1 MMPLH
6 RLTAAALVGLVLSG
20 GHPSRAGVPADAPV
34 HQAGEH
40 FERGV
45 RLYEEQDW
53 RAALIEF
60 ERAYALMARFQVL
73 FNVAQ
78 CRYQLQD
85 YAGALSAFG
94 RYLADGGS
102 KVSEDDRDRVQ
113 ATIEDL
119 RGRVAQVRV
128 ETDLGGAEI
137 TVDDVSVGTTPLSA
151 PIVLSEG
158 RRKIAASKPG
168 HEAVVRFVDVA
179 GRDSIAVK
187 LVLGPPATSGTTLA
201 AVQPPKGGKSIAP
214 AIMAFGLGAVGIGV
228 GSAFGLVAIKNKSDL
243 DLVCSDRACPP
254 AAQEQIDTFR
264 RNAVVS
270 TVGFSA
276 GALGVA
282 AGAFW
287 LVFASSRGGS
297 GSSPESGR
305 LVPLLGP
312 GLVGAAGSF

>member
-1 MMPLH
+1 MNSLH
-6 RLTAAALVGLVLSG
+6 RLTAAALIGLVLCG
-20 GHPSRAGVPADAPV
+20 GRSSRADAPADTPV

-60 ERAYALMARFQVL
+60 ERAYALIARFQVL

-85 YAGALSAFG
+85 YAGALSAFE

-102 KVSEDDRDRVQ
+102 KVSEGDRDRVRT
-113 ATIEDL
+113 TIEDL

-128 ETDLGGAEI
+128 EADVSGAEI
-137 TVDDVSVGTTPLSA
+137 TVDDVLAGTTPLSA
-151 PIVLSEG
+151 PVVVSEG

-168 HEAVVRFVDVA
+168 REPVTRVVDVA

-187 LVLGPPATSGTTLA
+187 LVLPPLAASGPTLA
-201 AVQPPKGGKSIAP
+201 TKPPKGGKSIAP
-214 AIMAFGLGAVGIGV
+214 AIAAFGLGAAGIGV

-254 AAQEQIDTFR
+254 AAQGQIDTFR

-276 GALGVA
+276 GALGIA
-282 AGAFW
+282 AGVTW
-287 LVFASSRGGS
+287 LAFASSRGDS
-297 GSSPESGR
+297 VASSPASGR

>member
-6 RLTAAALVGLVLSG
+6 RLTAAALVGLVLCG
-20 GHPSRAGVPADAPV
+20 GHPSWAGVPADPPV

-85 YAGALSAFG
+85 YAGALSAFE

-102 KVSEDDRDRVQ
+102 KVSEDDRDRVR

-128 ETDLGGAEI
+128 ETDVSGAEI
-137 TVDDVSVGTTPLSA
+137 TVDDVLVGTTPLSA
-151 PIVLSEG
+151 PVVLSEG
-158 RRKIAASKPG
+158 RRKIAAGKPG
-168 HEAVVRFVDVA
+168 HEPVTRFVDVA
-179 GRDSIAVK
+179 GRDSTAVK
-187 LVLGPPATSGTTLA
+187 LVLPPLAAAGTTLA
-201 AVQPPKGGKSIAP
+201 TVKPPKGGKSIAP
-214 AIMAFGLGAVGIGV
+214 AVVALGLGAAGIGV
-228 GSAFGLVAIKNKSDL
+228 GSVFGLVAIKNKSDL
-243 DLVCSDRACPP
+243 DLVCSDRACPSG
-254 AAQEQIDTFR
+254 AQEQIDIFR
-264 RNAVVS
+264 RNAMVS

-276 GALGVA
+276 GALGIA
-282 AGAFW
+282 AGVTW

-297 GSSPESGR
+297 GSSLDSGR
-305 LVPLLGP
+305 LIPLLGP